1 MLGRIAG
8 KYCRKVFVTEEDPR
22 DEKVEDIAEAIMEGA
37 GWEQSIFIADRRK
50 AIEEAIN
57 TAGRGDCV
65 LILGERQGD
74 IYGPRGWSPALD
86 GR

>member
-1 MLGRIAG
+1 
-8 KYCRKVFVTEEDPR
+8 
-22 DEKVEDIAEAIMEGA
+22 MEGA

-65 LILGERQGD
+65 LILGKGRE
-74 IYGPRGWSPALD
+74 IYMDRED
-86 GR
+86 GRQPGWEMMKQPRQP